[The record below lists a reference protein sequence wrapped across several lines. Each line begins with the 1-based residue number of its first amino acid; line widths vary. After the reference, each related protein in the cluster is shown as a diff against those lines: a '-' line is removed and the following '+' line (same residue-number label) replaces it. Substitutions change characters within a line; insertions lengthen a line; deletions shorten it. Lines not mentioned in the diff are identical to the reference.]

1 MRRVHRV
8 ADQIVGHLNDWND
21 MNDDLWKDLTAIFRE
36 SLDNDSLTLTETT
49 TAKDVEGWDSIT
61 HVLIVVAVEKKF
73 RVKFTAGEIQQLQNV
88 GELAALI
95 RSKRT

>member
-1 MRRVHRV
+1 
-8 ADQIVGHLNDWND
+8 
-21 MNDDLWKDLTAIFRE
+21 MNDNLWNDLTAIFRDA
-36 SLDNDSLTLTETT
+36 LDNESLTLTEAS

-73 RVKFTAGEIQQLQNV
+73 QVKFTAGEIQQLQNV

-95 RSKRT
+95 RSKQAGAA

>member
-1 MRRVHRV
+1 
-8 ADQIVGHLNDWND
+8 
-21 MNDDLWKDLTAIFRE
+21 MNDNLWNDLTATFRDL
-36 SLDNDSLTLTETT
+36 LDNDSLTLTEAT

-61 HVLIVVAVEKKF
+61 HVLIIVAVEKKF

-95 RSKRT
+95 RSKQASSPSGGG

>member
-1 MRRVHRV
+1 V

>member
-1 MRRVHRV
+1 MN
-8 ADQIVGHLNDWND
+8 NDVWN
-21 MNDDLWKDLTAIFRE
+21 NLTAIFRE

-73 RVKFTAGEIQQLQNV
+73 RVKFTAGEIQRLQNV
-88 GELAALI
+88 GEFAALVQ
-95 RSKRT
+95 SKLA

>member
-1 MRRVHRV
+1 MNEN
-8 ADQIVGHLNDWND
+8 LWN
-21 MNDDLWKDLTAIFRE
+21 DLTAIFRDA
-36 SLDNDSLTLTETT
+36 LDNESLTLTEAS

-73 RVKFTAGEIQQLQNV
+73 QVKFTAGEIQQLQNV

-95 RSKRT
+95 RSKQAGAA